1 MLKTYL
7 HDNTFAFLR
16 PRIVLFVRRMDQRVI
31 LFVLFYVLSHPA
43 RKKGRNVREYFM
55 IYSRRMEIQLECC
68 DQYNDTANKS
78 SKYRWV
84 HVICRT
90 QYPTLSV
97 YMLTRAHHPS
107 EFDLL
112 NYSLWT
118 RRSSTLQSS
127 LFSHELIFVLHKDWG
142 RGWLSCHSSGRRIP
156 SS

>member
-84 HVICRT
+84 NVICRT
-90 QYPTLSV
+90 QYPTLRRLYVNPCSSSFRIWSV
-97 YMLTRAHHPS
+97 K
-107 EFDLL
+107 LL
-112 NYSLWT
+112 VMNAPLIN
-118 RRSSTLQSS
+118 SSVFTLQIWTDFRPLQGLRTSVTVMS
-127 LFSHELIFVLHKDWG
+127 FKW
-142 RGWLSCHSSGRRIP
+142 
-156 SS
+156 